1 MISRFDETR
10 QGLDHVVRAA
20 FAAAAAKGLL
30 PDAEPAA
37 YVVEIPADPK
47 NGDFS
52 TNAAMVNARAMRC
65 APQKIAAVLLECFD
79 FGELPVER
87 CEIAGPGFL
96 NFYMKQEWFG
106 SLAAEA
112 LEKGAH
118 YGRSDYGQN
127 EKVMVEFVSANPTGP
142 MHMGNARG
150 GAIGDCLAAALEWS
164 GHDVTREFYVNDA
177 GNQINKFGAS
187 LSVRYM
193 QLFEGEDKHPLPE
206 DCYQGMDI
214 LDHAREFAK
223 LYGDQYVK
231 ADEEERRRAL
241 VDYALPLNIAALERD
256 LGRYRIHYDVWFRES
271 VLHREGKVTAIC
283 EKLKENGYDEPISAG
298 FSAPWAVSH
307 YLGTICQRVVDP
319 EVLAKDYT
327 GGGDFSDPA
336 YIEALNIFKKLGEYM
351 TSDPCSVDHEFARN
365 AFIMGVSP
373 MCYMQLAEMKYMR
386 DDEELNYAFF
396 NFPAVED
403 GKGDPGQLTG
413 APEGMMISATA
424 KPEVQEA
431 AIKFMEFVIS
441 KESGHRLI
449 AECGEISCVKGAWDE
464 TNCDEKQ
471 LEAID
476 LILAATEPA
485 VWQDCATEATIANAF
500 MAGGQL
506 LLTGDM
512 TAEDVMASV
521 QTAAAALK

>member
-1 MISRFDETR
+1 MKKRIALALAMAICLSLLCTVALADKVTVNFFHRWPNEPKNSYINSLIDEFE
-10 QGLDHVVRAA
+10 AA
-20 FAAAAAKGLL
+20 NPDIDIVADCVLNDSYKEKIRVLVSTDAL
-30 PDAEPAA
+30 PDVFFSWSGVFGENLTRSGRVLALDDVMARDSEWSSQIVEGQWAPFNYNGKQYGAPWSMDGKA
-37 YVVEIPADPK
+37 FFYNVDVFNELGIEIPTTL
-47 NGDFS
+47 NELY
-52 TNAAMVNARAMRC
+52 
-65 APQKIAAVLLECFD
+65 AVCD
-79 FGELPVER
+79 
-87 CEIAGPGFL
+87 
-96 NFYMKQEWFG
+96 
-106 SLAAEA
+106 
-112 LEKGAH
+112 
-118 YGRSDYGQN
+118 
-127 EKVMVEFVSANPTGP
+127 
-142 MHMGNARG
+142 
-150 GAIGDCLAAALEWS
+150 
-164 GHDVTREFYVNDA
+164 
-177 GNQINKFGAS
+177 
-187 LSVRYM
+187 
-193 QLFEGEDKHPLPE
+193 
-206 DCYQGMDI
+206 
-214 LDHAREFAK
+214 
-223 LYGDQYVK
+223 
-231 ADEEERRRAL
+231 
-241 VDYALPLNIAALERD
+241 
-256 LGRYRIHYDVWFRES
+256 
-271 VLHREGKVTAIC
+271 
-283 EKLKENGYDEPISAG
+283 KLKENGYDEPISAG

-441 KESGHRLI
+441 KEGGHRMI

-500 MAGGQL
+500 MNGGQL

>member
-1 MISRFDETR
+1 MKKRIALALAMAICLSLLCTVALADKVTVNFFHRWPNEPKNSYINSLIDEFE
-10 QGLDHVVRAA
+10 AA
-20 FAAAAAKGLL
+20 NPDIDIFCHCVLYDSYKEKIRVLVSTDAL
-30 PDAEPAA
+30 PDVFFSWSGVFGENLTRSGRVLALDDVMARDSEWSSQIVEGQWAPFNYNGKQYGAPWSMDGKA
-37 YVVEIPADPK
+37 FFYNVDVFNELGIEIPTTL
-47 NGDFS
+47 NELY
-52 TNAAMVNARAMRC
+52 
-65 APQKIAAVLLECFD
+65 AV
-79 FGELPVER
+79 
-87 CEIAGPGFL
+87 
-96 NFYMKQEWFG
+96 
-106 SLAAEA
+106 
-112 LEKGAH
+112 
-118 YGRSDYGQN
+118 
-127 EKVMVEFVSANPTGP
+127 
-142 MHMGNARG
+142 
-150 GAIGDCLAAALEWS
+150 
-164 GHDVTREFYVNDA
+164 
-177 GNQINKFGAS
+177 
-187 LSVRYM
+187 
-193 QLFEGEDKHPLPE
+193 
-206 DCYQGMDI
+206 
-214 LDHAREFAK
+214 
-223 LYGDQYVK
+223 
-231 ADEEERRRAL
+231 
-241 VDYALPLNIAALERD
+241 
-256 LGRYRIHYDVWFRES
+256 
-271 VLHREGKVTAIC
+271 C

-327 GGGDFSDPA
+327 GVVDFSDPA

-441 KESGHRLI
+441 KEGGHRMI

-471 LEAID
+471 LEAIN

-500 MAGGQL
+500 MNGGQL

>member
-1 MISRFDETR
+1 MKKRIALALAMAICLSLLCTVALADKVTVNFFHRWPNEPKNSYINSLIDEFE
-10 QGLDHVVRAA
+10 AA
-20 FAAAAAKGLL
+20 NPDIDIVSDCVLNDSYKEKIRVLVSTDAL
-30 PDAEPAA
+30 PDVFFSWSGVFGENLTRSGRVLALDDVMARDSEWSSQIVEGQWAPFNYNGKQYGAPWSMDGKA
-37 YVVEIPADPK
+37 FFYNVDVFNELGIEIPTTL
-47 NGDFS
+47 NELY
-52 TNAAMVNARAMRC
+52 
-65 APQKIAAVLLECFD
+65 AV
-79 FGELPVER
+79 
-87 CEIAGPGFL
+87 
-96 NFYMKQEWFG
+96 
-106 SLAAEA
+106 
-112 LEKGAH
+112 
-118 YGRSDYGQN
+118 
-127 EKVMVEFVSANPTGP
+127 
-142 MHMGNARG
+142 
-150 GAIGDCLAAALEWS
+150 
-164 GHDVTREFYVNDA
+164 
-177 GNQINKFGAS
+177 
-187 LSVRYM
+187 
-193 QLFEGEDKHPLPE
+193 
-206 DCYQGMDI
+206 
-214 LDHAREFAK
+214 
-223 LYGDQYVK
+223 
-231 ADEEERRRAL
+231 
-241 VDYALPLNIAALERD
+241 
-256 LGRYRIHYDVWFRES
+256 
-271 VLHREGKVTAIC
+271 C

-319 EVLAKDYT
+319 EVLAKDYA

-441 KESGHRLI
+441 KEGGHRMI

-471 LEAID
+471 LEAIN

-500 MAGGQL
+500 MNGGQL

>member
-1 MISRFDETR
+1 MKKRIALALAMAICLSLLCTVALADKVTVNFFHRWPNEPKNSYINSLIDEFE
-10 QGLDHVVRAA
+10 AA
-20 FAAAAAKGLL
+20 NPDIDIVADCVLNDSYKEKIRVLVSTDAL
-30 PDAEPAA
+30 PDVFFSWSGVFGENLTRSGRVLALDDVMARDSEWSSQIVEGQWAPFNYNGKQYGAPWSMDGKA
-37 YVVEIPADPK
+37 FFYNVDVFNELGIEIPTTL
-47 NGDFS
+47 NELY
-52 TNAAMVNARAMRC
+52 
-65 APQKIAAVLLECFD
+65 AV
-79 FGELPVER
+79 
-87 CEIAGPGFL
+87 
-96 NFYMKQEWFG
+96 
-106 SLAAEA
+106 
-112 LEKGAH
+112 
-118 YGRSDYGQN
+118 
-127 EKVMVEFVSANPTGP
+127 
-142 MHMGNARG
+142 
-150 GAIGDCLAAALEWS
+150 
-164 GHDVTREFYVNDA
+164 
-177 GNQINKFGAS
+177 
-187 LSVRYM
+187 
-193 QLFEGEDKHPLPE
+193 
-206 DCYQGMDI
+206 
-214 LDHAREFAK
+214 
-223 LYGDQYVK
+223 
-231 ADEEERRRAL
+231 
-241 VDYALPLNIAALERD
+241 
-256 LGRYRIHYDVWFRES
+256 
-271 VLHREGKVTAIC
+271 C

-336 YIEALNIFKKLGEYM
+336 YIEALNIFKRLGEYM

-441 KESGHRLI
+441 KEGGHRMI

-471 LEAID
+471 LEAIN

-500 MAGGQL
+500 MTGGQL

>member
-1 MISRFDETR
+1 MKKRIALALAMAICLSLLCTVALADKVTVNFFHRWPNEPKNSYINSLIDEFE
-10 QGLDHVVRAA
+10 AA
-20 FAAAAAKGLL
+20 NPDIDIVADCVLNDSYKEKIRVLVSTDAL
-30 PDAEPAA
+30 PDVFFSWSGVFGENLTRSGRVLALDDVMARDSEWSSQIVEGQWAPFNYNGKQYGAPWSMDGKA
-37 YVVEIPADPK
+37 FFYNVDVFNELGIEIPTTL
-47 NGDFS
+47 NELY
-52 TNAAMVNARAMRC
+52 
-65 APQKIAAVLLECFD
+65 AV
-79 FGELPVER
+79 
-87 CEIAGPGFL
+87 
-96 NFYMKQEWFG
+96 
-106 SLAAEA
+106 
-112 LEKGAH
+112 
-118 YGRSDYGQN
+118 
-127 EKVMVEFVSANPTGP
+127 
-142 MHMGNARG
+142 
-150 GAIGDCLAAALEWS
+150 
-164 GHDVTREFYVNDA
+164 
-177 GNQINKFGAS
+177 
-187 LSVRYM
+187 
-193 QLFEGEDKHPLPE
+193 
-206 DCYQGMDI
+206 
-214 LDHAREFAK
+214 
-223 LYGDQYVK
+223 
-231 ADEEERRRAL
+231 
-241 VDYALPLNIAALERD
+241 
-256 LGRYRIHYDVWFRES
+256 
-271 VLHREGKVTAIC
+271 C

-351 TSDPCSVDHEFARN
+351 ASDPCSVDHEFARN

-441 KESGHRLI
+441 KEGGHRMI

-471 LEAID
+471 LEAIN

-500 MAGGQL
+500 MTGGQL

>member
-1 MISRFDETR
+1 MKKRIALALAMAICLSLLCTVALADKVTVNFFHRWPNEPKNSYINSLIDEFE
-10 QGLDHVVRAA
+10 AA
-20 FAAAAAKGLL
+20 NPDIDIVSDCVLNDSYKEKIRVLVSTDAL
-30 PDAEPAA
+30 PDVFFSWSGVFGENLTRSGRVLALDDVMARDSEWSSQIVEGQWAPFNYNGKQYGAPWSMDGKA
-37 YVVEIPADPK
+37 FFYNVDVFNELGIEIPTTL
-47 NGDFS
+47 NELY
-52 TNAAMVNARAMRC
+52 
-65 APQKIAAVLLECFD
+65 AV
-79 FGELPVER
+79 
-87 CEIAGPGFL
+87 
-96 NFYMKQEWFG
+96 
-106 SLAAEA
+106 
-112 LEKGAH
+112 
-118 YGRSDYGQN
+118 
-127 EKVMVEFVSANPTGP
+127 
-142 MHMGNARG
+142 
-150 GAIGDCLAAALEWS
+150 
-164 GHDVTREFYVNDA
+164 
-177 GNQINKFGAS
+177 
-187 LSVRYM
+187 
-193 QLFEGEDKHPLPE
+193 
-206 DCYQGMDI
+206 
-214 LDHAREFAK
+214 
-223 LYGDQYVK
+223 
-231 ADEEERRRAL
+231 
-241 VDYALPLNIAALERD
+241 
-256 LGRYRIHYDVWFRES
+256 
-271 VLHREGKVTAIC
+271 C

-441 KESGHRLI
+441 KEGGHRMI

-471 LEAID
+471 LEAIN

-500 MAGGQL
+500 MNGGQL

-521 QTAAAALK
+521 QTAALK

>member
-1 MISRFDETR
+1 MKKRIALALAMAICLSLLCTVALADKVTVNFFHRWPNEPKNSYINSLIDEFE
-10 QGLDHVVRAA
+10 AA
-20 FAAAAAKGLL
+20 NPDIDIVADCVLNDSYKEKIRVLVSTDAL
-30 PDAEPAA
+30 PD
-37 YVVEIPADPK
+37 VF
-47 NGDFS
+47 FS
-52 TNAAMVNARAMRC
+52 WSGV
-65 APQKIAAVLLECFD
+65 
-79 FGELPVER
+79 FGENLTRSGRV
-87 CEIAGPGFL
+87 
-96 NFYMKQEWFG
+96 
-106 SLAAEA
+106 LA
-112 LEKGAH
+112 L
-118 YGRSDYGQN
+118 DD
-127 EKVMVEFVSANPTGP
+127 VM
-142 MHMGNARG
+142 AR
-150 GAIGDCLAAALEWS
+150 DSEWS
-164 GHDVTREFYVNDA
+164 SQIVEGQWAPFNYNGKQYGAPWSMDGKAFFYNVDVFNELGIKIPTTLNE
-177 GNQINKFGAS
+177 
-187 LSVRYM
+187 
-193 QLFEGEDKHPLPE
+193 
-206 DCYQGMDI
+206 
-214 LDHAREFAK
+214 
-223 LYGDQYVK
+223 LYAV
-231 ADEEERRRAL
+231 
-241 VDYALPLNIAALERD
+241 
-256 LGRYRIHYDVWFRES
+256 
-271 VLHREGKVTAIC
+271 C

-441 KESGHRLI
+441 KEGGHRMI

-471 LEAID
+471 LEAIN

-500 MAGGQL
+500 MNGGQL

>member
-1 MISRFDETR
+1 MKKRIALALAMAICLSLLCTVALADKVTVNFFHRWPNEPKNSYINSLIDEFE
-10 QGLDHVVRAA
+10 AA
-20 FAAAAAKGLL
+20 NPDIDIVSDCVLNDSYKEKIRVLVSTDAL
-30 PDAEPAA
+30 PDVFFSWSGVFGENLTRSGRVLALDDVMARDSEWSSQIVEGQWAPFNYNGKQYGAPWSMDGKA
-37 YVVEIPADPK
+37 FFYNVDVFNELGIEIPTTL
-47 NGDFS
+47 NELY
-52 TNAAMVNARAMRC
+52 
-65 APQKIAAVLLECFD
+65 AV
-79 FGELPVER
+79 
-87 CEIAGPGFL
+87 
-96 NFYMKQEWFG
+96 
-106 SLAAEA
+106 
-112 LEKGAH
+112 
-118 YGRSDYGQN
+118 
-127 EKVMVEFVSANPTGP
+127 
-142 MHMGNARG
+142 
-150 GAIGDCLAAALEWS
+150 
-164 GHDVTREFYVNDA
+164 
-177 GNQINKFGAS
+177 
-187 LSVRYM
+187 
-193 QLFEGEDKHPLPE
+193 
-206 DCYQGMDI
+206 
-214 LDHAREFAK
+214 
-223 LYGDQYVK
+223 
-231 ADEEERRRAL
+231 
-241 VDYALPLNIAALERD
+241 
-256 LGRYRIHYDVWFRES
+256 
-271 VLHREGKVTAIC
+271 C

-441 KESGHRLI
+441 KEGGHRMI

-471 LEAID
+471 LEAIN

-500 MAGGQL
+500 MTGGQL

>member
-1 MISRFDETR
+1 MKKRIALALAMAICLSLLCTVALADKVTVNFFHRWPNEPKNSYINSLIDEFE
-10 QGLDHVVRAA
+10 AA
-20 FAAAAAKGLL
+20 NPDIDIVADCVLNDSYKEKIRVLVSTDAL
-30 PDAEPAA
+30 PDVFFSWSGVFGENLTRSGRVLALDDVMARDSEWSSQIVEGQWAPFNYNGKQYGAPWSMDGKA
-37 YVVEIPADPK
+37 FFYNVDVFNELGIEIPTTL
-47 NGDFS
+47 NELY
-52 TNAAMVNARAMRC
+52 
-65 APQKIAAVLLECFD
+65 AV
-79 FGELPVER
+79 
-87 CEIAGPGFL
+87 
-96 NFYMKQEWFG
+96 
-106 SLAAEA
+106 
-112 LEKGAH
+112 
-118 YGRSDYGQN
+118 
-127 EKVMVEFVSANPTGP
+127 
-142 MHMGNARG
+142 
-150 GAIGDCLAAALEWS
+150 
-164 GHDVTREFYVNDA
+164 
-177 GNQINKFGAS
+177 
-187 LSVRYM
+187 
-193 QLFEGEDKHPLPE
+193 
-206 DCYQGMDI
+206 
-214 LDHAREFAK
+214 
-223 LYGDQYVK
+223 
-231 ADEEERRRAL
+231 
-241 VDYALPLNIAALERD
+241 
-256 LGRYRIHYDVWFRES
+256 
-271 VLHREGKVTAIC
+271 C

-319 EVLAKDYT
+319 EVLAKDYA

-441 KESGHRLI
+441 KEGGHRMI

-471 LEAID
+471 LEAIN

-500 MAGGQL
+500 MNGGQL

>member
-1 MISRFDETR
+1 MKKRIALALAMAICLSLLCTVALADKVTVNFFHRWPNEPKNSYINSLIDEFE
-10 QGLDHVVRAA
+10 AA
-20 FAAAAAKGLL
+20 NPDIDIVSDCVLNDSYKEKIRVLVSTDAL
-30 PDAEPAA
+30 PDVFFSWSGVFGENLTRSGRVLALDDVMARDSEWSSQIVEGQWAPFNYNGKQYGAPWSMDGKA
-37 YVVEIPADPK
+37 FFYNVDVFNELGIEIPTTL
-47 NGDFS
+47 NELY
-52 TNAAMVNARAMRC
+52 
-65 APQKIAAVLLECFD
+65 AV
-79 FGELPVER
+79 
-87 CEIAGPGFL
+87 
-96 NFYMKQEWFG
+96 
-106 SLAAEA
+106 
-112 LEKGAH
+112 
-118 YGRSDYGQN
+118 
-127 EKVMVEFVSANPTGP
+127 
-142 MHMGNARG
+142 
-150 GAIGDCLAAALEWS
+150 
-164 GHDVTREFYVNDA
+164 
-177 GNQINKFGAS
+177 
-187 LSVRYM
+187 
-193 QLFEGEDKHPLPE
+193 
-206 DCYQGMDI
+206 
-214 LDHAREFAK
+214 
-223 LYGDQYVK
+223 
-231 ADEEERRRAL
+231 
-241 VDYALPLNIAALERD
+241 
-256 LGRYRIHYDVWFRES
+256 
-271 VLHREGKVTAIC
+271 C

-441 KESGHRLI
+441 KEGGHRMI

-471 LEAID
+471 LEAIN

-500 MAGGQL
+500 MTGGQL

-521 QTAAAALK
+521 QTAAAAPK

>member
-1 MISRFDETR
+1 MKKRIALALAMAICLSLLCTVALADKVTVNFFHRWPNEPKNSYINSLIDEFK
-10 QGLDHVVRAA
+10 AA
-20 FAAAAAKGLL
+20 NPDIDIVADCVLNDSYKEKIRVLVSTDAL
-30 PDAEPAA
+30 PDVFFSWSGVFGENLTRSGRVLALDDVMARDSEWSSQIVEGQWAPFNYNGKQYGAPWSMDGKA
-37 YVVEIPADPK
+37 FFYNVDVFNELGIEIPTTL
-47 NGDFS
+47 NELY
-52 TNAAMVNARAMRC
+52 
-65 APQKIAAVLLECFD
+65 AV
-79 FGELPVER
+79 
-87 CEIAGPGFL
+87 
-96 NFYMKQEWFG
+96 
-106 SLAAEA
+106 
-112 LEKGAH
+112 
-118 YGRSDYGQN
+118 
-127 EKVMVEFVSANPTGP
+127 
-142 MHMGNARG
+142 
-150 GAIGDCLAAALEWS
+150 
-164 GHDVTREFYVNDA
+164 
-177 GNQINKFGAS
+177 
-187 LSVRYM
+187 
-193 QLFEGEDKHPLPE
+193 
-206 DCYQGMDI
+206 
-214 LDHAREFAK
+214 
-223 LYGDQYVK
+223 
-231 ADEEERRRAL
+231 
-241 VDYALPLNIAALERD
+241 
-256 LGRYRIHYDVWFRES
+256 
-271 VLHREGKVTAIC
+271 C

-441 KESGHRLI
+441 KEGGHRMI

-471 LEAID
+471 LEAIN

-500 MAGGQL
+500 MTGGQL

>member
-1 MISRFDETR
+1 MKKRIALALAMAICLSLLCTVALADKVTVNFFHRWPNEPKNSYINSLIDEFE
-10 QGLDHVVRAA
+10 AA
-20 FAAAAAKGLL
+20 NPDIDIVSDCVLNDSYKEKIRVLVSTDAL
-30 PDAEPAA
+30 PDVFFSWSGVFGENLTRSGRVLALDDVMARDSEWSSQIVEGQWAPFNYNGKQYGAPWSMDGKA
-37 YVVEIPADPK
+37 FFYNVDVFNELGIEIPTTL
-47 NGDFS
+47 NELY
-52 TNAAMVNARAMRC
+52 
-65 APQKIAAVLLECFD
+65 AV
-79 FGELPVER
+79 
-87 CEIAGPGFL
+87 
-96 NFYMKQEWFG
+96 
-106 SLAAEA
+106 
-112 LEKGAH
+112 
-118 YGRSDYGQN
+118 
-127 EKVMVEFVSANPTGP
+127 
-142 MHMGNARG
+142 
-150 GAIGDCLAAALEWS
+150 
-164 GHDVTREFYVNDA
+164 
-177 GNQINKFGAS
+177 
-187 LSVRYM
+187 
-193 QLFEGEDKHPLPE
+193 
-206 DCYQGMDI
+206 
-214 LDHAREFAK
+214 
-223 LYGDQYVK
+223 
-231 ADEEERRRAL
+231 
-241 VDYALPLNIAALERD
+241 
-256 LGRYRIHYDVWFRES
+256 
-271 VLHREGKVTAIC
+271 C

-424 KPEVQEA
+424 KPE
-431 AIKFMEFVIS
+431 FMEFVIS
-441 KESGHRLI
+441 KEGGHRMI

-471 LEAID
+471 LEAIN

-500 MAGGQL
+500 MTGGQL

>member
-1 MISRFDETR
+1 MKKRIALALAMAICLS
-10 QGLDHVVRAA
+10 
-20 FAAAAAKGLL
+20 LL
-30 PDAEPAA
+30 CTVALADKVTVNFFHRWPN
-37 YVVEIPADPK
+37 DPK
-47 NGDFS
+47 NSYINSLIDEFEAANPDIDIVSDCVLNDSYKEKIRVLVSTDALPDVFFS
-52 TNAAMVNARAMRC
+52 WSGV
-65 APQKIAAVLLECFD
+65 
-79 FGELPVER
+79 FGENLTRSGRV
-87 CEIAGPGFL
+87 
-96 NFYMKQEWFG
+96 
-106 SLAAEA
+106 LA
-112 LEKGAH
+112 L
-118 YGRSDYGQN
+118 DD
-127 EKVMVEFVSANPTGP
+127 VM
-142 MHMGNARG
+142 AR
-150 GAIGDCLAAALEWS
+150 DSEWS
-164 GHDVTREFYVNDA
+164 SQIVEGQWAPFNYNGKQYGAPWSMDGKAFFYNVDVFNELGIEIPTTLNE
-177 GNQINKFGAS
+177 
-187 LSVRYM
+187 
-193 QLFEGEDKHPLPE
+193 
-206 DCYQGMDI
+206 
-214 LDHAREFAK
+214 
-223 LYGDQYVK
+223 LYAV
-231 ADEEERRRAL
+231 
-241 VDYALPLNIAALERD
+241 
-256 LGRYRIHYDVWFRES
+256 
-271 VLHREGKVTAIC
+271 C

-307 YLGTICQRVVDP
+307 YLGTLCQRVVDP

-441 KESGHRLI
+441 KEGGHRMI

-471 LEAID
+471 LEAIN

-500 MAGGQL
+500 MTGGQL

>member
-1 MISRFDETR
+1 MKKRIALALAMAICLSLLCTVALADKVTVNFFHRWPNEPKNSYINSLIDEFE
-10 QGLDHVVRAA
+10 AA
-20 FAAAAAKGLL
+20 NPDIDIVADCVLNDSYKEKIRVLVSTDAL
-30 PDAEPAA
+30 PDVFFSWSGVFGENLTHSGRVLALDDVMARDSEWSSQIVEGQWAPFNYNGKQYGAPWSMDGKA
-37 YVVEIPADPK
+37 FFYNVDVFNELGIEIPTTL
-47 NGDFS
+47 NELY
-52 TNAAMVNARAMRC
+52 
-65 APQKIAAVLLECFD
+65 AV
-79 FGELPVER
+79 
-87 CEIAGPGFL
+87 
-96 NFYMKQEWFG
+96 
-106 SLAAEA
+106 
-112 LEKGAH
+112 
-118 YGRSDYGQN
+118 
-127 EKVMVEFVSANPTGP
+127 
-142 MHMGNARG
+142 
-150 GAIGDCLAAALEWS
+150 
-164 GHDVTREFYVNDA
+164 
-177 GNQINKFGAS
+177 
-187 LSVRYM
+187 
-193 QLFEGEDKHPLPE
+193 
-206 DCYQGMDI
+206 
-214 LDHAREFAK
+214 
-223 LYGDQYVK
+223 
-231 ADEEERRRAL
+231 
-241 VDYALPLNIAALERD
+241 
-256 LGRYRIHYDVWFRES
+256 
-271 VLHREGKVTAIC
+271 C

-441 KESGHRLI
+441 KEGGHRMI

-471 LEAID
+471 LEAIN

-500 MAGGQL
+500 MTGGQL

>member
-1 MISRFDETR
+1 MKKRIALALAMAICLSLLCTVALADKVTVNFFHRWPNEPKNSYINSLIDEFE
-10 QGLDHVVRAA
+10 AA
-20 FAAAAAKGLL
+20 NPDIDIVADCVLNDSYKEKIRVLVSTDAL
-30 PDAEPAA
+30 PDVFFSWSGVFGENLTRSGRVLALDDVMARDSEWSSQIVEGQWAPFNYNGKQYGAPWSMDGKA
-37 YVVEIPADPK
+37 FFYNVDVFNELGIEIPTTL
-47 NGDFS
+47 NELY
-52 TNAAMVNARAMRC
+52 
-65 APQKIAAVLLECFD
+65 AV
-79 FGELPVER
+79 
-87 CEIAGPGFL
+87 
-96 NFYMKQEWFG
+96 
-106 SLAAEA
+106 
-112 LEKGAH
+112 
-118 YGRSDYGQN
+118 
-127 EKVMVEFVSANPTGP
+127 
-142 MHMGNARG
+142 
-150 GAIGDCLAAALEWS
+150 
-164 GHDVTREFYVNDA
+164 
-177 GNQINKFGAS
+177 
-187 LSVRYM
+187 
-193 QLFEGEDKHPLPE
+193 
-206 DCYQGMDI
+206 
-214 LDHAREFAK
+214 
-223 LYGDQYVK
+223 
-231 ADEEERRRAL
+231 
-241 VDYALPLNIAALERD
+241 
-256 LGRYRIHYDVWFRES
+256 
-271 VLHREGKVTAIC
+271 C

-441 KESGHRLI
+441 KECGHRMI

-471 LEAID
+471 LEAIN

-500 MAGGQL
+500 MNGGQL

>member
-1 MISRFDETR
+1 MKKRIALALAMAICLSLLCTVALADKVTVNFFHRWPNEPKNSYINSLIDEFE
-10 QGLDHVVRAA
+10 AA
-20 FAAAAAKGLL
+20 NPDIDIVADCVLNDSYKEKIRVLVSTDAL
-30 PDAEPAA
+30 PDVFFSWSGVFGENLTRSGRVLALDDVMARDSEWSSQIVEGQWAPFNYNGKQYGAPWSMDGKA
-37 YVVEIPADPK
+37 FFYNVDVFNELGIEIPTTL
-47 NGDFS
+47 NELY
-52 TNAAMVNARAMRC
+52 
-65 APQKIAAVLLECFD
+65 AV
-79 FGELPVER
+79 
-87 CEIAGPGFL
+87 
-96 NFYMKQEWFG
+96 
-106 SLAAEA
+106 
-112 LEKGAH
+112 
-118 YGRSDYGQN
+118 
-127 EKVMVEFVSANPTGP
+127 
-142 MHMGNARG
+142 
-150 GAIGDCLAAALEWS
+150 
-164 GHDVTREFYVNDA
+164 
-177 GNQINKFGAS
+177 
-187 LSVRYM
+187 
-193 QLFEGEDKHPLPE
+193 
-206 DCYQGMDI
+206 
-214 LDHAREFAK
+214 
-223 LYGDQYVK
+223 
-231 ADEEERRRAL
+231 
-241 VDYALPLNIAALERD
+241 
-256 LGRYRIHYDVWFRES
+256 
-271 VLHREGKVTAIC
+271 C

-441 KESGHRLI
+441 KEGGHRMI

-500 MAGGQL
+500 MTGGQL
-506 LLTGDM
+506 LLTSDM

>member
-1 MISRFDETR
+1 MKKRIALALAMAICLSLLCTVALADKVTVNFFHRWPNEPKNSYINSLIDEFE
-10 QGLDHVVRAA
+10 AA
-20 FAAAAAKGLL
+20 NPDIDIVADCVLNDSYKEKIRVLVSTDAL
-30 PDAEPAA
+30 PDVFFSWSGVFGENLTRSGRVLALDDVMARDSEWSSQIVEGQWAPFNYNGKQYGAPWSMDGKA
-37 YVVEIPADPK
+37 FFYNVDVFNELGIEIPTTL
-47 NGDFS
+47 NELY
-52 TNAAMVNARAMRC
+52 
-65 APQKIAAVLLECFD
+65 AV
-79 FGELPVER
+79 
-87 CEIAGPGFL
+87 
-96 NFYMKQEWFG
+96 
-106 SLAAEA
+106 
-112 LEKGAH
+112 
-118 YGRSDYGQN
+118 
-127 EKVMVEFVSANPTGP
+127 
-142 MHMGNARG
+142 
-150 GAIGDCLAAALEWS
+150 
-164 GHDVTREFYVNDA
+164 
-177 GNQINKFGAS
+177 
-187 LSVRYM
+187 
-193 QLFEGEDKHPLPE
+193 
-206 DCYQGMDI
+206 
-214 LDHAREFAK
+214 
-223 LYGDQYVK
+223 
-231 ADEEERRRAL
+231 
-241 VDYALPLNIAALERD
+241 
-256 LGRYRIHYDVWFRES
+256 
-271 VLHREGKVTAIC
+271 C

-351 TSDPCSVDHEFARN
+351 TADPCSVDHEFARN

-386 DDEELNYAFF
+386 DDEELKYAFF

-441 KESGHRLI
+441 KEGGHRMI

>member
-1 MISRFDETR
+1 MKKRIALALAMAICLSLLCTVALADKVTVNFFHRWPNEPRNSYINSLIDEFE
-10 QGLDHVVRAA
+10 AA
-20 FAAAAAKGLL
+20 NPDIDIVADCVLNDSYKEKIRVLVSTDAL
-30 PDAEPAA
+30 PDVFFSWSGVFGENLTRSGRVLALDDVMARDSEWSSQIVEGQWAPFNYNGKQYGAPWSMDGKA
-37 YVVEIPADPK
+37 FFYNVDVFNELGIEIPTTL
-47 NGDFS
+47 NELY
-52 TNAAMVNARAMRC
+52 
-65 APQKIAAVLLECFD
+65 AV
-79 FGELPVER
+79 
-87 CEIAGPGFL
+87 
-96 NFYMKQEWFG
+96 
-106 SLAAEA
+106 
-112 LEKGAH
+112 
-118 YGRSDYGQN
+118 
-127 EKVMVEFVSANPTGP
+127 
-142 MHMGNARG
+142 
-150 GAIGDCLAAALEWS
+150 
-164 GHDVTREFYVNDA
+164 
-177 GNQINKFGAS
+177 
-187 LSVRYM
+187 
-193 QLFEGEDKHPLPE
+193 
-206 DCYQGMDI
+206 
-214 LDHAREFAK
+214 
-223 LYGDQYVK
+223 
-231 ADEEERRRAL
+231 
-241 VDYALPLNIAALERD
+241 
-256 LGRYRIHYDVWFRES
+256 
-271 VLHREGKVTAIC
+271 C

-441 KESGHRLI
+441 KEGGHRMI

-471 LEAID
+471 LEAIN

-500 MAGGQL
+500 MTGGQL

>member
-1 MISRFDETR
+1 MKKRIALALAMAICLSLLCTVALADKVTVNFFHRWPNEPKNSYINSLIDEFE
-10 QGLDHVVRAA
+10 AA
-20 FAAAAAKGLL
+20 NPDIDIVADCVLNDSYKEKIRVLVSTDAL
-30 PDAEPAA
+30 PDVFFSWSGVFGENLTRSGRVLALDDVMARDSEWSSQIVEGQWAPFNYNGKQYGAPWSMDGKA
-37 YVVEIPADPK
+37 FFYNVDVFNELGIEIPTTL
-47 NGDFS
+47 NELY
-52 TNAAMVNARAMRC
+52 
-65 APQKIAAVLLECFD
+65 AV
-79 FGELPVER
+79 
-87 CEIAGPGFL
+87 
-96 NFYMKQEWFG
+96 
-106 SLAAEA
+106 
-112 LEKGAH
+112 
-118 YGRSDYGQN
+118 
-127 EKVMVEFVSANPTGP
+127 
-142 MHMGNARG
+142 
-150 GAIGDCLAAALEWS
+150 
-164 GHDVTREFYVNDA
+164 
-177 GNQINKFGAS
+177 
-187 LSVRYM
+187 
-193 QLFEGEDKHPLPE
+193 
-206 DCYQGMDI
+206 
-214 LDHAREFAK
+214 
-223 LYGDQYVK
+223 
-231 ADEEERRRAL
+231 
-241 VDYALPLNIAALERD
+241 
-256 LGRYRIHYDVWFRES
+256 
-271 VLHREGKVTAIC
+271 C

-441 KESGHRLI
+441 KEGGHRMI

-471 LEAID
+471 LEAIN

-500 MAGGQL
+500 MTGGQL

-521 QTAAAALK
+521 QTAALK

>member
-1 MISRFDETR
+1 MKKRIALALAMAICLSLLCTVALADKVTVNFFHRWPNEPKNSYINSLIDEFE
-10 QGLDHVVRAA
+10 AA
-20 FAAAAAKGLL
+20 NPDIDIVSDCVLNDSYKEKIRVLVSTDAL
-30 PDAEPAA
+30 PDVFFSWSGVFGENLTRSGRVLALDDVMARDSEWSSQIVEGQWAPFNYNGKQYGAPWSMDGKA
-37 YVVEIPADPK
+37 FFYNVDVFNELGIEIPTTL
-47 NGDFS
+47 NELY
-52 TNAAMVNARAMRC
+52 
-65 APQKIAAVLLECFD
+65 AV
-79 FGELPVER
+79 
-87 CEIAGPGFL
+87 
-96 NFYMKQEWFG
+96 
-106 SLAAEA
+106 
-112 LEKGAH
+112 
-118 YGRSDYGQN
+118 
-127 EKVMVEFVSANPTGP
+127 
-142 MHMGNARG
+142 
-150 GAIGDCLAAALEWS
+150 
-164 GHDVTREFYVNDA
+164 
-177 GNQINKFGAS
+177 
-187 LSVRYM
+187 
-193 QLFEGEDKHPLPE
+193 
-206 DCYQGMDI
+206 
-214 LDHAREFAK
+214 
-223 LYGDQYVK
+223 
-231 ADEEERRRAL
+231 
-241 VDYALPLNIAALERD
+241 
-256 LGRYRIHYDVWFRES
+256 
-271 VLHREGKVTAIC
+271 C

-373 MCYMQLAEMKYMR
+373 MCYMQLADMKYMR

-441 KESGHRLI
+441 KEGGHRMI

-500 MAGGQL
+500 MTGGQL

>member
-1 MISRFDETR
+1 MKKRIALALAMALCLSLLCTVALADKVTVNFFHRWPNEPKNSYINSLIDEFE
-10 QGLDHVVRAA
+10 AA
-20 FAAAAAKGLL
+20 NPDIDIVSDCVLNDSYKEKIRVLVSTDAL
-30 PDAEPAA
+30 PDVFFSWSGVFGENLTRSGRVLALDDVMARDSEWSSQIVEGQWAPFNYNGKQYGAPWSMDGKA
-37 YVVEIPADPK
+37 FFYNVDVFNELGIEIPTTL
-47 NGDFS
+47 NELY
-52 TNAAMVNARAMRC
+52 
-65 APQKIAAVLLECFD
+65 AV
-79 FGELPVER
+79 
-87 CEIAGPGFL
+87 
-96 NFYMKQEWFG
+96 
-106 SLAAEA
+106 
-112 LEKGAH
+112 
-118 YGRSDYGQN
+118 
-127 EKVMVEFVSANPTGP
+127 
-142 MHMGNARG
+142 
-150 GAIGDCLAAALEWS
+150 
-164 GHDVTREFYVNDA
+164 
-177 GNQINKFGAS
+177 
-187 LSVRYM
+187 
-193 QLFEGEDKHPLPE
+193 
-206 DCYQGMDI
+206 
-214 LDHAREFAK
+214 
-223 LYGDQYVK
+223 
-231 ADEEERRRAL
+231 
-241 VDYALPLNIAALERD
+241 
-256 LGRYRIHYDVWFRES
+256 
-271 VLHREGKVTAIC
+271 C

-441 KESGHRLI
+441 KEGGHRMI

-500 MAGGQL
+500 MTGGQL

>member
-1 MISRFDETR
+1 MKKCIALALAMAICLSLLCTVALADKVTVNFFHRWPNEPKNSYINSLIDEFE
-10 QGLDHVVRAA
+10 AA
-20 FAAAAAKGLL
+20 NPDIDIVADCVLNDSYKEKIRVLVSTDAL
-30 PDAEPAA
+30 PDVFFSWSGVFGENLTRSGRVLALDDVMARDSEWSSQIVEGQWAPFNYNGKQYGAPWSMDGKA
-37 YVVEIPADPK
+37 FFYNVDVFNELGIEIPTTL
-47 NGDFS
+47 NELY
-52 TNAAMVNARAMRC
+52 
-65 APQKIAAVLLECFD
+65 AV
-79 FGELPVER
+79 
-87 CEIAGPGFL
+87 
-96 NFYMKQEWFG
+96 
-106 SLAAEA
+106 
-112 LEKGAH
+112 
-118 YGRSDYGQN
+118 
-127 EKVMVEFVSANPTGP
+127 
-142 MHMGNARG
+142 
-150 GAIGDCLAAALEWS
+150 
-164 GHDVTREFYVNDA
+164 
-177 GNQINKFGAS
+177 
-187 LSVRYM
+187 
-193 QLFEGEDKHPLPE
+193 
-206 DCYQGMDI
+206 
-214 LDHAREFAK
+214 
-223 LYGDQYVK
+223 
-231 ADEEERRRAL
+231 
-241 VDYALPLNIAALERD
+241 
-256 LGRYRIHYDVWFRES
+256 
-271 VLHREGKVTAIC
+271 C

-441 KESGHRLI
+441 KEGGHRMI

-471 LEAID
+471 LEAIN

-500 MAGGQL
+500 MNGGQL

>member
-1 MISRFDETR
+1 MKKRIALALAMAICLSLLCTVALADKVTVNFFHRWPNEPKNSYINSLIDEFE
-10 QGLDHVVRAA
+10 AA
-20 FAAAAAKGLL
+20 NPDIDIVTDCVLNDSYKEKIRVLVSTDAL
-30 PDAEPAA
+30 PDVFFSWSGVFGENLTRSGRVLALDDVMARDSEWSSQIVEGQWAPFNYNGKQYGAPWSMDGKA
-37 YVVEIPADPK
+37 FFYNVDVFNELGIEIPTTL
-47 NGDFS
+47 NELY
-52 TNAAMVNARAMRC
+52 
-65 APQKIAAVLLECFD
+65 AV
-79 FGELPVER
+79 
-87 CEIAGPGFL
+87 
-96 NFYMKQEWFG
+96 
-106 SLAAEA
+106 
-112 LEKGAH
+112 
-118 YGRSDYGQN
+118 
-127 EKVMVEFVSANPTGP
+127 
-142 MHMGNARG
+142 
-150 GAIGDCLAAALEWS
+150 
-164 GHDVTREFYVNDA
+164 
-177 GNQINKFGAS
+177 
-187 LSVRYM
+187 
-193 QLFEGEDKHPLPE
+193 
-206 DCYQGMDI
+206 
-214 LDHAREFAK
+214 
-223 LYGDQYVK
+223 
-231 ADEEERRRAL
+231 
-241 VDYALPLNIAALERD
+241 
-256 LGRYRIHYDVWFRES
+256 
-271 VLHREGKVTAIC
+271 C

-441 KESGHRLI
+441 KEGGHRMI

-471 LEAID
+471 LEAIN

-500 MAGGQL
+500 MNGGQL

>member
-1 MISRFDETR
+1 MKKRIALALAMAICLSLLCTVALADKVTVNFFHRWPNEPKNSYINSLIDEFE
-10 QGLDHVVRAA
+10 AA
-20 FAAAAAKGLL
+20 NPDIDIVSDCVLNDSYKEKIRVLVSTDAL
-30 PDAEPAA
+30 PD
-37 YVVEIPADPK
+37 VF
-47 NGDFS
+47 FS
-52 TNAAMVNARAMRC
+52 WSGV
-65 APQKIAAVLLECFD
+65 
-79 FGELPVER
+79 FGENLTRSGRV
-87 CEIAGPGFL
+87 
-96 NFYMKQEWFG
+96 
-106 SLAAEA
+106 LA
-112 LEKGAH
+112 L
-118 YGRSDYGQN
+118 DD
-127 EKVMVEFVSANPTGP
+127 VM
-142 MHMGNARG
+142 AR
-150 GAIGDCLAAALEWS
+150 DSEWS
-164 GHDVTREFYVNDA
+164 SQIVEGQWAPFNYNGKQYGAPWSMDGKAFFYNVDVFNELGIEVPTTLNE
-177 GNQINKFGAS
+177 
-187 LSVRYM
+187 
-193 QLFEGEDKHPLPE
+193 
-206 DCYQGMDI
+206 
-214 LDHAREFAK
+214 
-223 LYGDQYVK
+223 LYAV
-231 ADEEERRRAL
+231 
-241 VDYALPLNIAALERD
+241 
-256 LGRYRIHYDVWFRES
+256 
-271 VLHREGKVTAIC
+271 C

-298 FSAPWAVSH
+298 FSAPWPVSH

-319 EVLAKDYT
+319 EILAKDYT

-431 AIKFMEFVIS
+431 AIKFMEFIIS
-441 KESGHRLI
+441 KEGGHRMI

>member
-1 MISRFDETR
+1 MKKRIALALAMAICLSLLCTVALADKVTVNFFHRWPNEPKNSYINSLIDEFE
-10 QGLDHVVRAA
+10 AA
-20 FAAAAAKGLL
+20 NPDIDIVADCVLNDSYKEKIRVLVSTDAL
-30 PDAEPAA
+30 PDVFFSWSGVFGENLTRSGRVLALDDVMARDSEWSSQIVEGQWAPFNYNGKQYGAPWSMDGKA
-37 YVVEIPADPK
+37 FFYNVDVFNELGIEIPTTL
-47 NGDFS
+47 NELY
-52 TNAAMVNARAMRC
+52 
-65 APQKIAAVLLECFD
+65 AV
-79 FGELPVER
+79 
-87 CEIAGPGFL
+87 
-96 NFYMKQEWFG
+96 
-106 SLAAEA
+106 
-112 LEKGAH
+112 
-118 YGRSDYGQN
+118 
-127 EKVMVEFVSANPTGP
+127 
-142 MHMGNARG
+142 
-150 GAIGDCLAAALEWS
+150 
-164 GHDVTREFYVNDA
+164 
-177 GNQINKFGAS
+177 
-187 LSVRYM
+187 
-193 QLFEGEDKHPLPE
+193 
-206 DCYQGMDI
+206 
-214 LDHAREFAK
+214 
-223 LYGDQYVK
+223 
-231 ADEEERRRAL
+231 
-241 VDYALPLNIAALERD
+241 
-256 LGRYRIHYDVWFRES
+256 
-271 VLHREGKVTAIC
+271 C

-386 DDEELNYAFF
+386 DDEELNYAVF
-396 NFPAVED
+396 NFPAV
-403 GKGDPGQLTG
+403 
-413 APEGMMISATA
+413 
-424 KPEVQEA
+424 EA

-441 KESGHRLI
+441 KEGGHRMI

-500 MAGGQL
+500 MTGGQL

>member
-1 MISRFDETR
+1 MKKRIALALAMAICLSLLCTVALADKVTVNFFHRWPNEPKNSYINSLIDEFE
-10 QGLDHVVRAA
+10 AA
-20 FAAAAAKGLL
+20 NPDIDIVADCVLNDSYKEKIRVLVSTDAL
-30 PDAEPAA
+30 PDVFFSWSGVFGENLTRSGRVLALDDVMARDSEWSSQIVEGQWAPFNYNGKQYGAPWSMDGKA
-37 YVVEIPADPK
+37 FFYNVDVFNELGIEIPTTL
-47 NGDFS
+47 NELY
-52 TNAAMVNARAMRC
+52 
-65 APQKIAAVLLECFD
+65 AV
-79 FGELPVER
+79 
-87 CEIAGPGFL
+87 
-96 NFYMKQEWFG
+96 
-106 SLAAEA
+106 
-112 LEKGAH
+112 
-118 YGRSDYGQN
+118 
-127 EKVMVEFVSANPTGP
+127 
-142 MHMGNARG
+142 
-150 GAIGDCLAAALEWS
+150 
-164 GHDVTREFYVNDA
+164 
-177 GNQINKFGAS
+177 
-187 LSVRYM
+187 
-193 QLFEGEDKHPLPE
+193 
-206 DCYQGMDI
+206 
-214 LDHAREFAK
+214 
-223 LYGDQYVK
+223 
-231 ADEEERRRAL
+231 
-241 VDYALPLNIAALERD
+241 
-256 LGRYRIHYDVWFRES
+256 
-271 VLHREGKVTAIC
+271 C

-336 YIEALNIFKKLGEYM
+336 YIEVLNIFKKLGEYM

-441 KESGHRLI
+441 KEGGHRMI

-471 LEAID
+471 LEAIN

-500 MAGGQL
+500 MNGGQL

>member
-1 MISRFDETR
+1 MKKRIALALAMAICLSLLCTVALADKVTVNFFHRWPNEPKNSYINSLIDEFE
-10 QGLDHVVRAA
+10 AA
-20 FAAAAAKGLL
+20 NPDIDIVSDCVLNDSYKEKIRVLVSTDAL
-30 PDAEPAA
+30 PDVFFSWSGVFGENLTRSGRVLALDDVMARDSEWSSQIVEGQWAPFNYNGKQYGAPWSMDGKA
-37 YVVEIPADPK
+37 FFYNVDVFNELGIEIPTTL
-47 NGDFS
+47 NELY
-52 TNAAMVNARAMRC
+52 
-65 APQKIAAVLLECFD
+65 AV
-79 FGELPVER
+79 
-87 CEIAGPGFL
+87 
-96 NFYMKQEWFG
+96 
-106 SLAAEA
+106 
-112 LEKGAH
+112 
-118 YGRSDYGQN
+118 
-127 EKVMVEFVSANPTGP
+127 
-142 MHMGNARG
+142 
-150 GAIGDCLAAALEWS
+150 
-164 GHDVTREFYVNDA
+164 
-177 GNQINKFGAS
+177 
-187 LSVRYM
+187 
-193 QLFEGEDKHPLPE
+193 
-206 DCYQGMDI
+206 
-214 LDHAREFAK
+214 
-223 LYGDQYVK
+223 
-231 ADEEERRRAL
+231 
-241 VDYALPLNIAALERD
+241 
-256 LGRYRIHYDVWFRES
+256 
-271 VLHREGKVTAIC
+271 C

-441 KESGHRLI
+441 KEGGHRMI

-471 LEAID
+471 LEAIN

>member
-1 MISRFDETR
+1 MKKRIALALAMAICLSLLCTVALADKVTVNFFHRWPNEPKNSYINSLIDEFE
-10 QGLDHVVRAA
+10 AA
-20 FAAAAAKGLL
+20 NPDIDIVADCVLNDSYKEKIRVLVSTDAL
-30 PDAEPAA
+30 PDVFFSWSGVFGENLTHSGRVLALDDVMARDSEWSSQIVEGQWAPFNYNGKQYGAPWSMDGKA
-37 YVVEIPADPK
+37 FFYNVDVFNELGIEIPTTL
-47 NGDFS
+47 NELY
-52 TNAAMVNARAMRC
+52 
-65 APQKIAAVLLECFD
+65 AV
-79 FGELPVER
+79 
-87 CEIAGPGFL
+87 
-96 NFYMKQEWFG
+96 
-106 SLAAEA
+106 
-112 LEKGAH
+112 
-118 YGRSDYGQN
+118 
-127 EKVMVEFVSANPTGP
+127 
-142 MHMGNARG
+142 
-150 GAIGDCLAAALEWS
+150 
-164 GHDVTREFYVNDA
+164 
-177 GNQINKFGAS
+177 
-187 LSVRYM
+187 
-193 QLFEGEDKHPLPE
+193 
-206 DCYQGMDI
+206 
-214 LDHAREFAK
+214 
-223 LYGDQYVK
+223 
-231 ADEEERRRAL
+231 
-241 VDYALPLNIAALERD
+241 
-256 LGRYRIHYDVWFRES
+256 
-271 VLHREGKVTAIC
+271 C

-431 AIKFMEFVIS
+431 AIKFMEFIIS
-441 KESGHRLI
+441 KEGGHRMI

>member
-1 MISRFDETR
+1 MKKRIALALAMAICLSLLCTVALADKVTVNFFHRWPNEPKNSYINSLIDEFE
-10 QGLDHVVRAA
+10 AA
-20 FAAAAAKGLL
+20 NPDIDIVSDCVLNDSYKEKIRVLVSTDAL
-30 PDAEPAA
+30 PDVFFSWSGVFGENLTRSGRVLALDDVMARDSEWSSQIVEGQWAPFNYNGKQYGAPWSMDGKA
-37 YVVEIPADPK
+37 FFYNVDVFNELGIEIPTTL
-47 NGDFS
+47 NELY
-52 TNAAMVNARAMRC
+52 
-65 APQKIAAVLLECFD
+65 AVC
-79 FGELPVER
+79 ER
-87 CEIAGPGFL
+87 
-96 NFYMKQEWFG
+96 
-106 SLAAEA
+106 
-112 LEKGAH
+112 
-118 YGRSDYGQN
+118 
-127 EKVMVEFVSANPTGP
+127 
-142 MHMGNARG
+142 
-150 GAIGDCLAAALEWS
+150 
-164 GHDVTREFYVNDA
+164 
-177 GNQINKFGAS
+177 
-187 LSVRYM
+187 
-193 QLFEGEDKHPLPE
+193 
-206 DCYQGMDI
+206 
-214 LDHAREFAK
+214 
-223 LYGDQYVK
+223 
-231 ADEEERRRAL
+231 
-241 VDYALPLNIAALERD
+241 
-256 LGRYRIHYDVWFRES
+256 
-271 VLHREGKVTAIC
+271 
-283 EKLKENGYDEPISAG
+283 LKENGYDEPISAG

-441 KESGHRLI
+441 KEGGHRMI

-471 LEAID
+471 LEAIN

-500 MAGGQL
+500 MTGGQL

>member
-1 MISRFDETR
+1 MKKRIALALAMAICLSLLCTVALADKVTVNFFHRWPNEPKNSYINSLIDEFE
-10 QGLDHVVRAA
+10 AA
-20 FAAAAAKGLL
+20 NPDIDIVADCVLNDSYKEKIRVLVSTDAL
-30 PDAEPAA
+30 PDVFFSWSGVFGENLTRSGRVLALDDVMARDSEWSSQIVEGQWAPFNYNGKQYGAPWSMDGKA
-37 YVVEIPADPK
+37 FFYNVDVFNELGIEIPTTL
-47 NGDFS
+47 NELY
-52 TNAAMVNARAMRC
+52 
-65 APQKIAAVLLECFD
+65 AV
-79 FGELPVER
+79 
-87 CEIAGPGFL
+87 
-96 NFYMKQEWFG
+96 
-106 SLAAEA
+106 
-112 LEKGAH
+112 
-118 YGRSDYGQN
+118 
-127 EKVMVEFVSANPTGP
+127 
-142 MHMGNARG
+142 
-150 GAIGDCLAAALEWS
+150 
-164 GHDVTREFYVNDA
+164 
-177 GNQINKFGAS
+177 
-187 LSVRYM
+187 
-193 QLFEGEDKHPLPE
+193 
-206 DCYQGMDI
+206 
-214 LDHAREFAK
+214 
-223 LYGDQYVK
+223 
-231 ADEEERRRAL
+231 
-241 VDYALPLNIAALERD
+241 
-256 LGRYRIHYDVWFRES
+256 
-271 VLHREGKVTAIC
+271 C

-441 KESGHRLI
+441 KEGGHRMI

-471 LEAID
+471 LEAIN

-500 MAGGQL
+500 TNGGQL

>member
-1 MISRFDETR
+1 MKKRIALALAMAICLSLLCTVALADKVTVNFFHRWPNEPKNSYINSLIDEFE
-10 QGLDHVVRAA
+10 AA
-20 FAAAAAKGLL
+20 NPDIDIVADCVLNDSYKEKIRVLVSTDAL
-30 PDAEPAA
+30 PDVFFSWSGVFGENLTRSGRVLALDDVMARDSKWSSQIVEGQWAPFNYNGKQYGAPWSMDGKA
-37 YVVEIPADPK
+37 FFYNVDVFNELGIEIPTTL
-47 NGDFS
+47 NELY
-52 TNAAMVNARAMRC
+52 
-65 APQKIAAVLLECFD
+65 AV
-79 FGELPVER
+79 
-87 CEIAGPGFL
+87 
-96 NFYMKQEWFG
+96 
-106 SLAAEA
+106 
-112 LEKGAH
+112 
-118 YGRSDYGQN
+118 
-127 EKVMVEFVSANPTGP
+127 
-142 MHMGNARG
+142 
-150 GAIGDCLAAALEWS
+150 
-164 GHDVTREFYVNDA
+164 
-177 GNQINKFGAS
+177 
-187 LSVRYM
+187 
-193 QLFEGEDKHPLPE
+193 
-206 DCYQGMDI
+206 
-214 LDHAREFAK
+214 
-223 LYGDQYVK
+223 
-231 ADEEERRRAL
+231 
-241 VDYALPLNIAALERD
+241 
-256 LGRYRIHYDVWFRES
+256 
-271 VLHREGKVTAIC
+271 C

-441 KESGHRLI
+441 KEGGHRMI

-500 MAGGQL
+500 MNGGQL

>member
-1 MISRFDETR
+1 MKKRIALALAMAICLSLLCTVALADKVTVNFFHRWPNEPKNSYINSLIDEFE
-10 QGLDHVVRAA
+10 AA
-20 FAAAAAKGLL
+20 NPDIDIVSDCVLNDSYKEKIRVLVSTDAL
-30 PDAEPAA
+30 PD
-37 YVVEIPADPK
+37 VF
-47 NGDFS
+47 FS
-52 TNAAMVNARAMRC
+52 WSGV
-65 APQKIAAVLLECFD
+65 
-79 FGELPVER
+79 FGENLTRSGRV
-87 CEIAGPGFL
+87 
-96 NFYMKQEWFG
+96 
-106 SLAAEA
+106 LA
-112 LEKGAH
+112 L
-118 YGRSDYGQN
+118 DD
-127 EKVMVEFVSANPTGP
+127 VM
-142 MHMGNARG
+142 AR
-150 GAIGDCLAAALEWS
+150 DSEWS
-164 GHDVTREFYVNDA
+164 SQIVEGQWAPFNYNGKQYGAPWSMDGKAFFYNVDVFNELGIEVPTTLNE
-177 GNQINKFGAS
+177 
-187 LSVRYM
+187 
-193 QLFEGEDKHPLPE
+193 
-206 DCYQGMDI
+206 
-214 LDHAREFAK
+214 
-223 LYGDQYVK
+223 LYAV
-231 ADEEERRRAL
+231 
-241 VDYALPLNIAALERD
+241 
-256 LGRYRIHYDVWFRES
+256 
-271 VLHREGKVTAIC
+271 C

-441 KESGHRLI
+441 KEGGHRMI

-471 LEAID
+471 LEAIN

-500 MAGGQL
+500 MNGGQL

>member
-1 MISRFDETR
+1 MKKRIALALAMAICLSLLCTVALADKVTVNFFHRWPNEPKNSYINSLIDEFE
-10 QGLDHVVRAA
+10 AA
-20 FAAAAAKGLL
+20 NPDIDIVSDCVLNDSYKEKIRVLVSTDAL
-30 PDAEPAA
+30 PDVFFSWSGVFGENLTRSGRVLALDDVMARDSEWSSQIVEGQWAPFNYNGKQYGAPWSMDGKA
-37 YVVEIPADPK
+37 FFYNVDVFNELGIEIP
-47 NGDFS
+47 
-52 TNAAMVNARAMRC
+52 TTLNALY
-65 APQKIAAVLLECFD
+65 AV
-79 FGELPVER
+79 
-87 CEIAGPGFL
+87 
-96 NFYMKQEWFG
+96 
-106 SLAAEA
+106 
-112 LEKGAH
+112 
-118 YGRSDYGQN
+118 
-127 EKVMVEFVSANPTGP
+127 
-142 MHMGNARG
+142 
-150 GAIGDCLAAALEWS
+150 
-164 GHDVTREFYVNDA
+164 
-177 GNQINKFGAS
+177 
-187 LSVRYM
+187 
-193 QLFEGEDKHPLPE
+193 
-206 DCYQGMDI
+206 
-214 LDHAREFAK
+214 
-223 LYGDQYVK
+223 
-231 ADEEERRRAL
+231 
-241 VDYALPLNIAALERD
+241 
-256 LGRYRIHYDVWFRES
+256 
-271 VLHREGKVTAIC
+271 C

-441 KESGHRLI
+441 KEGGHRMI

-500 MAGGQL
+500 MTGGQL

>member
-1 MISRFDETR
+1 MKKRIALALAMAICLSLLCAVALADKVTVNFFHRWPNEPKNSYINSLIDEFE
-10 QGLDHVVRAA
+10 AA
-20 FAAAAAKGLL
+20 NPDIDIVADCVLNDSYKEKIRVLVSTDAL
-30 PDAEPAA
+30 PDVFFSWSGVFGENLTRSGRVLALDDVMARDSEWSSQIVEGQWAPFNYNGKQYGAPWSMDGKA
-37 YVVEIPADPK
+37 FFYNVDVFNELGIEIPTTL
-47 NGDFS
+47 NELY
-52 TNAAMVNARAMRC
+52 
-65 APQKIAAVLLECFD
+65 AV
-79 FGELPVER
+79 
-87 CEIAGPGFL
+87 
-96 NFYMKQEWFG
+96 
-106 SLAAEA
+106 
-112 LEKGAH
+112 
-118 YGRSDYGQN
+118 
-127 EKVMVEFVSANPTGP
+127 
-142 MHMGNARG
+142 
-150 GAIGDCLAAALEWS
+150 
-164 GHDVTREFYVNDA
+164 
-177 GNQINKFGAS
+177 
-187 LSVRYM
+187 
-193 QLFEGEDKHPLPE
+193 
-206 DCYQGMDI
+206 
-214 LDHAREFAK
+214 
-223 LYGDQYVK
+223 
-231 ADEEERRRAL
+231 
-241 VDYALPLNIAALERD
+241 
-256 LGRYRIHYDVWFRES
+256 
-271 VLHREGKVTAIC
+271 C

-441 KESGHRLI
+441 KEGGHRMI

-500 MAGGQL
+500 MTGGQL